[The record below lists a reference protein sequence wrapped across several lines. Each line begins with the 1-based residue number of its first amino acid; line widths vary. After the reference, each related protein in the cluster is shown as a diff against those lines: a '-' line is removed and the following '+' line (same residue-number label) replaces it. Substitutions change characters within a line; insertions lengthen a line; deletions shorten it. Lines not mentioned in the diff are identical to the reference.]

1 MNKKRRTRVQELQ
14 TYSTRVHKSRKRQTS
29 VRELKTRR
37 TEVHQSRER
46 HARVLTPRT
55 CHNSTRYTQCADAIT
70 TPRDEDE
77 NDSLHRADVMT
88 SSLCSISHTDFH
100 ALPKDFIS
108 T

>member
-1 MNKKRRTRVQELQ
+1 MNAKRRTRVQVLQ
-14 TYSTRVHKSRKRQTS
+14 TYSTRVHKSRKRRTS

-46 HARVLTPRT
+46 QARVLTPRT
-55 CHNSTRYTQCADAIT
+55 CHNSTRSTQCADAIIT
-70 TPRDEDE
+70 ARDENE

-88 SSLCSISHTDFH
+88 SSLCSINHTDFH
-100 ALPKDFIS
+100 ALPKKFIS

>member
-14 TYSTRVHKSRKRQTS
+14 TYSTRVHKSRKRRTS
-29 VRELKTRR
+29 VRELQTRR

-46 HARVLTPRT
+46 QARVLTPRT
-55 CHNSTRYTQCADAIT
+55 CHNSTWSTQCADAII
-70 TPRDEDE
+70 TPRDEDG
-77 NDSLHRADVMT
+77 NDSLQRADVMT

-100 ALPKDFIS
+100 ALQKKFIS